1 MAHRR
6 NSSLVV
12 STPPHVNSAAVHAGN
27 DNSQRYHPATA
38 GAATTAKSTR
48 SVTSVLAASALS
60 FSFATVT
67 PPSTKPVPVSASS
80 SVSVPAFLI
89 PSQDSLHGVLGGRCS
104 VLFCYLF
111 RSLRYSPPGTR
122 ATDSTAAGLLESVC
136 SIDCLLYLWA
146 SCSRCLPFS
155 FTSYRSSTY
164 RDDRLTLTLNDLLL
178 GNPNVQLQRH
188 RRTPLRRQRRLHVH
202 AAARTRIDRLRI
214 QH

>member
-89 PSQDSLHGVLGGRCS
+89 PSQDSLHGVLGVA
-104 VLFCYLF
+104 VLFCSAICSVRFVVL
-111 RSLRYSPPGTR
+111 SPVPEQQ
-122 ATDSTAAGLLESVC
+122 TALQL
-136 SIDCLLYLWA
+136 DCWNLCA
-146 SCSRCLPFS
+146 P
-155 FTSYRSSTY
+155 
-164 RDDRLTLTLNDLLL
+164 
-178 GNPNVQLQRH
+178 
-188 RRTPLRRQRRLHVH
+188 
-202 AAARTRIDRLRI
+202 
-214 QH
+214 